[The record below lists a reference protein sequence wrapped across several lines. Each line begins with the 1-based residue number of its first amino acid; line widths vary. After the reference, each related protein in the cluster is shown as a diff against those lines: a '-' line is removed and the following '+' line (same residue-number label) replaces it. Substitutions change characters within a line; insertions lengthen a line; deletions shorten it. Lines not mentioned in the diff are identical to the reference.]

1 MCAADGEVT
10 LLLKAMKNGDESAAE
25 KLLPLVYSELH
36 RLAKSYMRRE
46 RPNHTLQP
54 TALINEAYLRLARD
68 NVDWQSR
75 QHFIGVAA
83 NVMRRLLVD
92 HARAHNA
99 ERRSGGADRVELGE
113 GLMVSIERSDEVL
126 ALHDALTGL
135 EAVDPRQAK
144 VVELRYFGGFSVAEI
159 GDILEMSPRSVK
171 RHWALARIWLLKQM
185 TKVRDPDIAQEKRL
199 L

>member
-1 MCAADGEVT
+1 MCADGGDVT
-10 LLLKAMKNGDESAAE
+10 LLLRAMKNGDEHAAE
-25 KLLPLVYSELH
+25 QLLPLVYTELH
-36 RLAKSYMRRE
+36 RLAKSYMQRE
-46 RPNHTLQP
+46 RSDHTLQP

-126 ALHDALTGL
+126 ALHEALTML
-135 EAVDPRQAK
+135 E
-144 VVELRYFGGFSVAEI
+144 G
-159 GDILEMSPRSVK
+159 
-171 RHWALARIWLLKQM
+171 
-185 TKVRDPDIAQEKRL
+185 
-199 L
+199 

>member
-1 MCAADGEVT
+1 MSVDDGQVT
-10 LLLKAMKNGDESAAE
+10 LLLKAMKNGDESAAG
-25 KLLPLVYSELH
+25 KLLPLVYNELH
-36 RLAKSYMRRE
+36 RLAKSYMQRE
-46 RPNHTLQP
+46 RSDHTLQP

-68 NVDWQSR
+68 SVDWQSR

-99 ERRSGGADRVELGE
+99 AGRAGGLQRVELEE
-113 GLMVSIERSDEVL
+113 GLAVSRERSSEVL
-126 ALHDALTGL
+126 ALHDALTNL

-144 VVELRYFGGFSVAEI
+144 VAELRYFGGFSIEEI
-159 GDILEMSPRSVK
+159 GALLEISPRSVK

-185 TKVRDPDIAQEKRL
+185 KNPHDLDGPSL
-199 L
+199 